1 MNRTRMDL
9 VVIGGGPGGL
19 AAALGAY
26 ELGLKKI
33 LIIERESALGGI
45 LPQCIHN
52 GFGLQYFKK
61 ELTGPEYAQ
70 IFIDKIK
77 NTKIDILPDTMVL
90 SIGRNRI
97 ITISGRDKGIREIE
111 AKSIVLALGCRER
124 TRGAIN
130 IPGTRPSGI
139 FTAGLVQKM
148 VNIEGY
154 PPGKEI
160 VILGSGDIGLIMA
173 RRLKFEGYDVKG
185 VYEIMPFSTGL
196 KRNIVQCLEDYK
208 IPLKL
213 SHTVTGIYGDKRLEA
228 VEISEVGR
236 NLKPIARRSKK
247 ISCDTLLLSVGLIP
261 ENELAGTAGIA
272 IDKHSGGPVVDESMH
287 TSVDGIFACGNSLYV
302 NDLVDNVTKDGY
314 IAAEN
319 AYAYLKGKIKR
330 NSKTS
335 VLAGNNI
342 AYIVPQRISGES
354 DITFRIRARYPME
367 NAYVKIPEINF
378 TKKTRF
384 IFPGEMLF
392 IKIKKQYFKKINS
405 KDVKS
410 IAVSIEQGEEN

>member
-1 MNRTRMDL
+1 MKMDL
-9 VVIGGGPGGL
+9 VVVGGGPGGL

-26 ELGLKKI
+26 ELGLRKI
-33 LIIERESALGGI
+33 LIIERESTLGGI

-77 NTKIDILPDTMVL
+77 NAKIGILPDTMVL

-196 KRNIVQCLEDYK
+196 KRNIVQCLEDYN

-213 SHTVTGIYGDKRLEA
+213 SHTVTRIYGDKRLEA
-228 VEISEVGR
+228 VAISEVGR
-236 NLKPIARRSKK
+236 NLKPITRKSKK

-261 ENELAGTAGIA
+261 ENELAKTAEIA
-272 IDKHSGGPVVDESMH
+272 IDKCCGGPVVDENMH

-314 IAAEN
+314 IAAES
-319 AYAYLKGKIKR
+319 ACAYLRGKIKR
-330 NSKTS
+330 NFKTS

-342 AYIVPQRISGES
+342 AYIVPQRISGKS

-367 NAYVKIPEINF
+367 NAYIKIPEINF

-384 IFPGEMLF
+384 VIPGEMLF
-392 IKIKKQYFKKINS
+392 IKVKKEHFKKINS
-405 KDVKS
+405 RDAGS
-410 IAVSIEQGEEN
+410 IAVNIEQGEEN

>member
-1 MNRTRMDL
+1 MNRIKMDL
-9 VVIGGGPGGL
+9 VVIGSGPGGL

-26 ELGLKKI
+26 DLGLKKI
-33 LIIERESALGGI
+33 LIIERESTLGGI

-90 SIGRNRI
+90 DIGRNRTV
-97 ITISGRDKGIREIE
+97 TISGRDKGIREIE

-213 SHTVTGIYGDKRLEA
+213 SHTVARIYGDKRLEA
-228 VEISEVGR
+228 VEVSEVNR
-236 NLKPIARRSKK
+236 NLKPIARKNKK
-247 ISCDTLLLSVGLIP
+247 ITCDTLLLSVGLIP
-261 ENELAGTAGIA
+261 ENELAKTAGIA
-272 IDKHSGGPVVDESMH
+272 IDKYSGGPIVDENLH
-287 TSVDGIFACGNSLYV
+287 TSADGIFACGNSLYV
-302 NDLVDNVTKDGY
+302 NDLVDNVTEDGY

-319 AYAYLKGKIKR
+319 AYAYLEGKIKR

-335 VLAGNNI
+335 VSAGNNI
-342 AYIVPQRISGES
+342 AYIVPQRISGRS

-367 NAYVKIPEINF
+367 NAYIKIPEINF

-384 IFPGEMLF
+384 VLPGEMLF
-392 IKIKKQYFKKINS
+392 IKVKEKYFEKINLMNI
-405 KDVKS
+405 KS
-410 IAVSIEQGEEN
+410 IAVNIEQEK

>member
-1 MNRTRMDL
+1 
-9 VVIGGGPGGL
+9 
-19 AAALGAY
+19 
-26 ELGLKKI
+26 
-33 LIIERESALGGI
+33 
-45 LPQCIHN
+45 
-52 GFGLQYFKK
+52 
-61 ELTGPEYAQ
+61 
-70 IFIDKIK
+70 
-77 NTKIDILPDTMVL
+77 
-90 SIGRNRI
+90 
-97 ITISGRDKGIREIE
+97 
-111 AKSIVLALGCRER
+111 
-124 TRGAIN
+124 
-130 IPGTRPSGI
+130 
-139 FTAGLVQKM
+139 
-148 VNIEGY
+148 
-154 PPGKEI
+154 
-160 VILGSGDIGLIMA
+160 
-173 RRLKFEGYDVKG
+173 
-185 VYEIMPFSTGL
+185 
-196 KRNIVQCLEDYK
+196 
-208 IPLKL
+208 
-213 SHTVTGIYGDKRLEA
+213 
-228 VEISEVGR
+228 
-236 NLKPIARRSKK
+236 
-247 ISCDTLLLSVGLIP
+247 VGLIP

>member
-1 MNRTRMDL
+1 
-9 VVIGGGPGGL
+9 
-19 AAALGAY
+19 
-26 ELGLKKI
+26 
-33 LIIERESALGGI
+33 
-45 LPQCIHN
+45 
-52 GFGLQYFKK
+52 
-61 ELTGPEYAQ
+61 
-70 IFIDKIK
+70 
-77 NTKIDILPDTMVL
+77 MVL
-90 SIGRNRI
+90 RI
-97 ITISGRDKGIREIE
+97 DRKRTITISGRDKGIREIE

-130 IPGTRPSGI
+130 IPGTRPAGI

-196 KRNIVQCLEDYK
+196 KRNIVQCLEDYN

-213 SHTVTGIYGDKRLEA
+213 SHTVTRIYGDKRLEA
-228 VEISEVGR
+228 VEISEVDR
-236 NLKPIARRSKK
+236 NLKTIARRKKK
-247 ISCDTLLLSVGLIP
+247 ILCDTLLLSVGLIP

-272 IDKHSGGPVVDESMH
+272 IDTYSGGPIVDESMH

-302 NDLVDNVTKDGY
+302 NDLVDNVTEDGY

-319 AYAYLKGKIKR
+319 ACAYLKGKITR
-330 NSKTS
+330 NLKTS

-342 AYIVPQRISGES
+342 AYIVPQVISGRS
-354 DITFRIRARYPME
+354 DIAFRIRARYPME

-378 TKKTRF
+378 AKKTKF
-384 IFPGEMLF
+384 VLPGEMLF
-392 IKIKKQYFKKINS
+392 IKVKKQCFKRINS
-405 KDVKS
+405 KDIKS
-410 IAVSIEQGEEN
+410 IAVNIEQEKLN

>member
-1 MNRTRMDL
+1 MKMDL

-33 LIIERESALGGI
+33 LIIERESTLGGI

-77 NTKIDILPDTMVL
+77 NTKIGILPDTMVL
-90 SIGRNRI
+90 SIGRNRT

-154 PPGKEI
+154 PPGREI

-196 KRNIVQCLEDYK
+196 KRNIVQCLEDYE

-213 SHTVTGIYGDKRLEA
+213 SHTVTRIYGDKRLKA

-236 NLKPIARRSKK
+236 NLKPIDRRSKK
-247 ISCDTLLLSVGLIP
+247 ILCDTLLLSVGLIP

-272 IDKHSGGPVVDESMH
+272 IDKYCGGPVVDETLH

-319 AYAYLKGKIKR
+319 ACAYLKGKIKR

-342 AYIVPQRISGES
+342 AYIVPQRISGKS
-354 DITFRIRARYPME
+354 DVTFRIRARYPME

-378 TKKTRF
+378 IKKTRF

-392 IKIKKQYFKKINS
+392 IKVKKEYFKKINS
-405 KDVKS
+405 KDIKS
-410 IAVSIEQGEEN
+410 IAANIEQGEEN